1 MMSTSDLYRISRQ
14 AQEDRL
20 QGLLRQRQLREARE
34 TEPGLR
40 ERLRHL
46 YGMLMTI
53 LA

>member
-1 MMSTSDLYRISRQ
+1 MMCTSDLYRIARQ
-14 AQEDRL
+14 QQDDQL
-20 QGLLRQRQLREARE
+20 QKALRDRQLREASA